1 MKQKLER
8 PTPDTEKNLT
18 ITAPGKKT
26 RVTKKSKSNGDPL
39 GDKMRDWPEYFHS
52 ALLFALHAKS
62 SFKALNTVLA
72 FVSSKRQLTTTFSAV
87 RSSIEGLLKQA
98 LMPDLIRFSYIPKSE
113 LQTSQSNAT
122 QSNAHSGFD
131 RRIAT
136 EDGHVLVLDF
146 TDSPRGA
153 KSKTGPRLSLT
164 ATTTISTAAVKKM
177 IERRNVACQN
187 ALNDLLLATSVNDD
201 PVSLLKT
208 AGRDHIPVN
217 PSESSYREEMINVKV
232 PTSNERLSIAE
243 VVAELQTQTW
253 VDDQIIYTKAFDA
266 KEALTGVLE
275 PALSQMVSRG
285 LLESHNITSFYSHQV
300 AAIRAVQR
308 GMNVVVSTSTAS
320 GKSVIYQVPLLTF
333 LEKNAGVTAMFVY
346 PTKARHLHLHKT
358 KEVSTYDGDTPQQDR
373 AGIFAFSS
381 SNLALHLIG
390 VIRESASVILTNFVS
405 QTRSFLWWPRPT
417 MFSRTPFMH
426 PYCLGRKFVDELHY
440 YSGVFGSH
448 VAMIIRRFRRVCAAV
463 GNRHIQFISCSATLA
478 NPSAHME
485 KMFGLD
491 STSLEVFTED
501 GSPSGRKDVLIWN
514 PKLRDPKQPSLGR
527 CSSISDAARVMR
539 FLMKRGIRVI
549 LFCKAMKTIKA
560 DLTNEGRLD
569 ILDRVRPYRGGND
582 RRRIEQDAFSGALLG
597 IVATNALELGID
609 IGALDAVIMLG
620 FPMTISNFRQ
630 QSGRAGRRS
639 RDSLSVLI
647 ADSFP
652 IDQYYVSHP
661 EELFD
666 SKIDDLIIE
675 TENKIILEAH
685 LQCAGNEMP
694 LSPADEKWFGPLMS
708 QVCGTQLCKDK
719 DGWYHTHAKFL
730 PYPSRHVS
738 IRGVTEDKYIV
749 VEVQLGQPANSSSLI
764 EEVEISRALFEIYE
778 GGIFMHQGSTFIITE
793 VNHDAKLVKTIR
805 KDVNYITSPRQGFTI
820 PLNFASLT
828 VRRVIIN
835 RDFTNVD
842 ALQTRRIRAINA
854 NRVYYGSKHSTSLAN
869 FVGKS
874 LELEISI
881 YVKID
886 DFYRHGVILD
896 TVDLETLPLEQNTTG
911 FWIDVPNTLLQLMQ
925 SKGINAAEAIH
936 AAQHAFLN
944 QFPLAEDIRTEC
956 KAEEKEYKAAES
968 RRKRPARLIFYDAI
982 GKGGCV
988 TARAFDE
995 SKSILDKARL
1005 AIQNCQCENGCT
1017 RCVRSIFCKEGNKVC
1032 SKLGA
1037 ELILKQILG
1046 LDINQDGIPYRMDP
1060 LPHNT
1065 IVEAFPVSV
1074 ADGVNIEYDSSI

>member
-1 MKQKLER
+1 MKRKLGR
-8 PTPDTEKNLT
+8 PASDTET
-18 ITAPGKKT
+18 ITAPGKKA
-26 RVTKKSKSNGDPL
+26 RVTNQSKSNGNSLRL
-39 GDKMRDWPEYFHS
+39 GNELRDWPEYFHS
-52 ALLFALHAKS
+52 LYNI
-62 SFKALNTVLA
+62 FKALNTVLA

-87 RSSIEGLLKQA
+87 RSSIEGLLKHSLEMRSIAELKA

-113 LQTSQSNAT
+113 FQTSQSNTT
-122 QSNAHSGFD
+122 QSNAHFNSG
-131 RRIAT
+131 RESAT
-136 EDGHVLVLDF
+136 EDAHVLVLDF
-146 TDSPRGA
+146 TDSFKGA
-153 KSKTGPRLSLT
+153 KSKTGARLSLT
-164 ATTTISTAAVKKM
+164 APTTISTAAVKKM
-177 IERRNVACQN
+177 IERRNAACQN
-187 ALNDLLLATSVNDD
+187 ALNDLLLATSVKDD
-201 PVSLLKT
+201 PVFLLKA

-217 PSESSYREEMINVKV
+217 PSESLYREEMINVKV
-232 PTSNERLSIAE
+232 PTSNERRSIAE
-243 VVAELQTQTW
+243 VVAELQIQTW
-253 VDDQIIYTKAFDA
+253 VDDQIVYTKAFDA
-266 KEALTGVLE
+266 KEALTDVFE

-285 LLESHNITSFYSHQV
+285 ISESHNITSFYSHQV
-300 AAIRAVQR
+300 AAIRAIQR

-333 LEKNAGVTAMFVY
+333 LEKNAGVTAVFVY
-346 PTKARHLHLHKT
+346 PTKALAQDQRGSLERLFASCPTLSHLK
-358 KEVSTYDGDTPQQDR
+358 VSTYDGDTPQQDR
-373 AGIFAFSS
+373 A
-381 SNLALHLIG
+381 
-390 VIRESASVILTNFVS
+390 VIRESASVILTNFDTIHAS
-405 QTRSFLWWPRPT
+405 ILPREEFWRSFLKKIKL
-417 MFSRTPFMH
+417 FA
-426 PYCLGRKFVDELHY
+426 VDELHY

-448 VAMIIRRFRRVCAAV
+448 AAMIIRRFRRVCAAV
-463 GNRHIQFISCSATLA
+463 GNRHIQFISCSATLP
-478 NPSAHME
+478 NPGAHME

-491 STSLEVFTED
+491 STSLEIFTED

-527 CSSISDAARVMR
+527 CSSIADAARVMR

-549 LFCKAMKTIKA
+549 LFCKIRKICELAMKTIKA

-569 ILDRVRPYRGGND
+569 ILDRVRPYRGGYSQED

-652 IDQYYVSHP
+652 VDQYYVSHP

-694 LSPADEKWFGPLMS
+694 LSPADEKWFGPFML
-708 QVCGTQLCKDK
+708 QVCETQLSKDK

-730 PYPSRHVS
+730 PYPSTHVS
-738 IRGVTEDKYIV
+738 IRGVTEDKYMV
-749 VEVQLGQPANSSSLI
+749 VEVQLGQPAKSSLI

-805 KDVNYITSPRQGFTI
+805 RDVNYITSP
-820 PLNFASLT
+820 
-828 VRRVIIN
+828 

-854 NRVYYGSKHSTSLAN
+854 NRVYYGK
-869 FVGKS
+869 
-874 LELEISI
+874 ISV
-881 YVKID
+881 YVKVFG
-886 DFYRHGVILD
+886 FYKIRNGVILD
-896 TVDLETLPLEQNTTG
+896 AVDLETLPLEQDTTG

-968 RRKRPARLIFYDAI
+968 QRKRPARLIFYDAI

-988 TARAFDE
+988 TAKAFDE
-995 SKSILDKARL
+995 AKSILDKAHL

-1017 RCVRSIFCKEGNKVC
+1017 RCVQSTFCKEGNKVC

-1037 ELILKQILG
+1037 EIILKQILG
-1046 LDINQDGIPYRMDP
+1046 LDINKEGIPYRTDP

-1074 ADGVNIEYDSSI
+1074 ADGVNVEYYSSI